1 MGSEMCIRDRTI
13 DFVNPEA
20 PWPVL
25 NDLKQK
31 TEDAGFELKPRL
43 PVYPE
48 YFIETEDFLPAS
60 LQRKVSALA
69 DSEGYVQGGMQRY
82 AIKF

>member
-1 MGSEMCIRDRTI
+1 MD
-13 DFVNPEA
+13 
-20 PWPVL
+20 
-25 NDLKQK
+25 K
-31 TEDAGFELKPRL
+31 AGHFISLAHIQRPDDFELSILMGQINYHKA
-43 PVYPE
+43 